1 MSFEVLR
8 SLLPRFL
15 QGIVAA
21 LLAGA
26 LAQGWL
32 PLWLCLPL
40 LLLLPWAPALLRR
53 GERGVDV
60 HQLARE
66 LSHSVSH
73 NALSAAGVAYSVQH
87 LAQKL
92 ESQVDSAARIVNS
105 AEVMIATEA
114 QTSALSRQAV
124 EAALEARQSSDAGR
138 RVLGDTIGRM
148 HQLRQRAGASRELIE
163 ALSRR
168 SEEIQRVTAVIEE
181 IASQTNLLAL
191 NAAIEAARAGEAGHG
206 FAVVAGEV
214 RQLAGRTSRSTATIG
229 TLIEAIQGGTVEV
242 SSGMSGCLSLV
253 EDGVALANQAG
264 AAIREIQ
271 QGAEQVVEVVQQFST
286 TLAR

>member
-92 ESQVDSAARIVNS
+92 
-105 AEVMIATEA
+105 
-114 QTSALSRQAV
+114 
-124 EAALEARQSSDAGR
+124 
-138 RVLGDTIGRM
+138 
-148 HQLRQRAGASRELIE
+148 
-163 ALSRR
+163 
-168 SEEIQRVTAVIEE
+168 
-181 IASQTNLLAL
+181 
-191 NAAIEAARAGEAGHG
+191 
-206 FAVVAGEV
+206 
-214 RQLAGRTSRSTATIG
+214 
-229 TLIEAIQGGTVEV
+229 
-242 SSGMSGCLSLV
+242 
-253 EDGVALANQAG
+253 
-264 AAIREIQ
+264 
-271 QGAEQVVEVVQQFST
+271 
-286 TLAR
+286 